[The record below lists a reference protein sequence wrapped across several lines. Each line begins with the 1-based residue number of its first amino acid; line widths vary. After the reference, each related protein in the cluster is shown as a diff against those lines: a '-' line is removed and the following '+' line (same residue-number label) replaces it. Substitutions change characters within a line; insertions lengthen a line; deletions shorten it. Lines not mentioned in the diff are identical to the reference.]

1 LPDNLAECSEQEI
14 DVQAPLMGFVDDDDV
29 VPKEQRILA
38 ELGQEHAV
46 GQNYEAGS
54 RRSARLEAH
63 LKADGLAGFG
73 AEFMGDA
80 RGDAACCDAP
90 WLRVSDRSVNAEAGF
105 EQHLR
110 QLGGLARAGGCTDDQ
125 HLMRTERLMDPIVA
139 SADGQLNWVSEGE
152 RVGASGCSHI
162 ARTLN
167 RQFDGTVQ
175 LAVRLA
181 LSSQTLVVAQLP
193 PKRWQVCAQAL
204 GEARLEHRES
214 AGHGQS
220 LGTRVRPA
228 RPGMSSSVAESHI
241 DALRRCHGVRWVY
254 LHIMELALSIRCR
267 KPAMAVLLATASA
280 FGEGC
285 PGDLDNN
292 GIADGADLGILL
304 SSWGV
309 SGGMADI
316 DQNGV
321 VDGADLG
328 ILLSSWGP
336 CVSVPE
342 WGSLIEAMPDPAVIY
357 DAGIRQAIIATGSA
371 WRVRDNLTGME
382 MILVPGGSFEM
393 GCPTETGCYADEYPR
408 HPVTISASFY
418 IGRYEVTQSQ
428 WVARMNYNPSYFQP
442 PQFPGSMDRP
452 VDWVSWNN
460 IQSFL
465 SITGMNLPTEAQW
478 EYAARAGTTTTY
490 HGTASQPG
498 GSNDPSIL
506 PSIAWFGMAPGDPVY
521 GTQVGGLKLA
531 NGFGLHDMTGNV
543 WEWVRDRYAADYYSY
558 SPIVDPTG
566 PASGGYRPI
575 RGGGCGYDADSCRI
589 SARGEGPAGFAHGMI
604 GFRVTRPNDQ

>member
-1 LPDNLAECSEQEI
+1 
-14 DVQAPLMGFVDDDDV
+14 
-29 VPKEQRILA
+29 
-38 ELGQEHAV
+38 
-46 GQNYEAGS
+46 
-54 RRSARLEAH
+54 
-63 LKADGLAGFG
+63 
-73 AEFMGDA
+73 
-80 RGDAACCDAP
+80 
-90 WLRVSDRSVNAEAGF
+90 
-105 EQHLR
+105 
-110 QLGGLARAGGCTDDQ
+110 
-125 HLMRTERLMDPIVA
+125 
-139 SADGQLNWVSEGE
+139 
-152 RVGASGCSHI
+152 
-162 ARTLN
+162 
-167 RQFDGTVQ
+167 
-175 LAVRLA
+175 
-181 LSSQTLVVAQLP
+181 
-193 PKRWQVCAQAL
+193 
-204 GEARLEHRES
+204 
-214 AGHGQS
+214 
-220 LGTRVRPA
+220 
-228 RPGMSSSVAESHI
+228 MSSSVAESHI
-241 DALRRCHGVRWVY
+241 DAFQRCHGVRWVY
-254 LHIMELALSIRCR
+254 LSIMELALNIRCR
-267 KPAMAVLLATASA
+267 KSAMAVLLATASA

-285 PGDLDNN
+285 PGDLDTN
-292 GIADGADLGILL
+292 GMADGADLGILL
-304 SSWGV
+304 SSWGA
-309 SGGMADI
+309 SGGTADI
-316 DQNGV
+316 DQDGV

-342 WGSLIEAMPDPAVIY
+342 WGSLIEAMPDPEVIY

-382 MILVPGGSFEM
+382 MILVPGGSFQM
-393 GCPTETGCYADEYPR
+393 GCPTETGCYADEYPL
-408 HPVTISASFY
+408 HPVTISSSFY
-418 IGRYEVTQSQ
+418 IGRYEVTQAQ

-498 GSNDPSIL
+498 GSDDPSIL
-506 PSIAWFGMAPGDPVY
+506 PSIAWHGMAPGDPVY

-558 SPIVDPTG
+558 SPVVDPTG

-589 SARGEGPAGFAHGMI
+589 SARGEGPAAFAHGMI
-604 GFRVTRPNDQ
+604 GFRVIRPNDQ